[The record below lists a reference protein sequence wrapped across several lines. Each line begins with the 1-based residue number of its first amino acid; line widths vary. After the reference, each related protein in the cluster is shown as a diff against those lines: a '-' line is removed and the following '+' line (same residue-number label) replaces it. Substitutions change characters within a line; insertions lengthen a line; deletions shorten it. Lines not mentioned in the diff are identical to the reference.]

1 MNFSNIWKSFFLSFF
16 LWDFFLF
23 SPLFLFDFFSLFVSL
38 YFFLS
43 FLFFLS
49 FYLVCLSFFLS
60 VFVFQSFCLS
70 VSLSHCLLVC
80 LSLFFFVGLGLTFFL
95 FIFCPSFY
103 SIDPKFSGNCDTL
116 PDSSGQHFF
125 FSSEQSLTLK
135 NVPSCSFWFSESL

>member
-80 LSLFFFVGLGLTFFL
+80 LSFFFFLVCPFSCFFL
-95 FIFCPSFY
+95 SIIFFNRSAVVFLLWIELDLEEYPILNAVS
-103 SIDPKFSGNCDTL
+103 THL
-116 PDSSGQHFF
+116 
-125 FSSEQSLTLK
+125 EK
-135 NVPSCSFWFSESL
+135 NIFHRKAYD

>member
-23 SPLFLFDFFSLFVSL
+23 SPLFLFDFFSLFVPL

-70 VSLSHCLLVC
+70 VSMSHCLFSFSWSVLYPVC
-80 LSLFFFVGLGLTFFL
+80 LLSIIFFNRSAVVFL
-95 FIFCPSFY
+95 LWIELDLKEYPILNAVSTHLEKNIFHRKAY
-103 SIDPKFSGNCDTL
+103 D
-116 PDSSGQHFF
+116 
-125 FSSEQSLTLK
+125 
-135 NVPSCSFWFSESL
+135 